1 MKIEQQNQILGC
13 MNDVLNQNGFREY
26 DLNYVD
32 ANVRDTLITVAVNG
46 SSKLDRD
53 VRVDLAV
60 NPDTLEG
67 YNWEKYRNDRSLYY
81 ELLPE
86 ECYSFNGEGII
97 IKAGTE
103 YTDVPISFNLDKI
116 DKDKNFVLPISIV
129 STSEYR
135 IGEPKYSTILMNVVL
150 SNAYTGT
157 YSLGHDPGSRYGRFH
172 RRPHDPYVARGR
184 SLHRIALRRQYL
196 RTRLQPGKLPDEH
209 DRKRGFHADLYA
221 AASRHH

>member
-1 MKIEQQNQILGC
+1 MKKAIIFLLAATAFFTACNNNQLDDELFIKH
-13 MNDVLNQNGFREY
+13 VLINQNGFREY

-86 ECYSFNGEGII
+86 ECYSFNGEAII
-97 IKAGTE
+97 IKAGRE
-103 YTDVPISFNLDKI
+103 
-116 DKDKNFVLPISIV
+116 
-129 STSEYR
+129 
-135 IGEPKYSTILMNVVL
+135 
-150 SNAYTGT
+150 
-157 YSLGHDPGSRYGRFH
+157 
-172 RRPHDPYVARGR
+172 
-184 SLHRIALRRQYL
+184 
-196 RTRLQPGKLPDEH
+196 
-209 DRKRGFHADLYA
+209 
-221 AASRHH
+221 

>member
-1 MKIEQQNQILGC
+1 MKKAIIFLLAATAFFTACNNNQLDDELFIKH
-13 MNDVLNQNGFREY
+13 VLINQNGFREY

-86 ECYSFNGEGII
+86 ECYSFSGEGII

-116 DKDKNFVLPISIV
+116 DKDKNFVFRSRSSRPRN
-129 STSEYR
+129 TGSE
-135 IGEPKYSTILMNVVL
+135 
-150 SNAYTGT
+150 
-157 YSLGHDPGSRYGRFH
+157 SRNT
-172 RRPHDPYVARGR
+172 VR
-184 SLHRIALRRQYL
+184 S
-196 RTRLQPGKLPDEH
+196 
-209 DRKRGFHADLYA
+209 
-221 AASRHH
+221 